1 MRSWSDLIWLGS
13 FKMASSGFIA
23 ILISDKK
30 TICAK
35 FAEGFL
41 AGANKMYEI
50 QLNHFTCTLIGQIQI
65 QNGTGWW
72 PYLDAT
78 ILIMYITVNEI

>member
-1 MRSWSDLIWLGS
+1 
-13 FKMASSGFIA
+13 MASSGFIA

-65 QNGTGWW
+65 QNGTG
-72 PYLDAT
+72 
-78 ILIMYITVNEI
+78 